1 MAYGHGAQHPMFIA
15 KTESFWD
22 KMLAKGHD
30 LSLGLR
36 QLVQFGLNF
45 GILIRNLMI
54 VNCFVHGRSEKTLK
68 ARRGW
73 DEMNLETDGKSHK
86 RENQRTSNFPALIG
100 LNLKGQKVRN

>member
-1 MAYGHGAQHPMFIA
+1 MAHGDGTEYFMFIA
-15 KTESFWD
+15 KTESFRD

-54 VNCFVHGRSEKTLK
+54 VNCFVHGRSRPEGKKTLK
-68 ARRGW
+68 ARRG
-73 DEMNLETDGKSHK
+73 
-86 RENQRTSNFPALIG
+86 
-100 LNLKGQKVRN
+100 